1 MKSLEEVWK
10 DLEKYLNVENALEE
24 GFSNGKYTEVL
35 AQYAKHVTAIDVSE
49 ECTWTEC
56 FVIGTVSSVGH
67 LRGVVHQIWDEIN
80 EIGLSVNNRHKS
92 PETSGWELIDCGDI
106 VIHLMSAELR
116 EFYNLEKLWKATEN
130 LA

>member
-1 MKSLEEVWK
+1 MKEKTREDAARLKAYLEDHKCTDVI
-10 DLEKYLNVENALEE
+10 
-24 GFSNGKYTEVL
+24 
-35 AQYAKHVTAIDVSE
+35 AIDVSE

-116 EFYNLEKLWKATEN
+116 EFYNLETLWKATEN

>member
-1 MKSLEEVWK
+1 MKEKTREDAESLK
-10 DLEKYLNVENALEE
+10 KYLEDHKCTDVI
-24 GFSNGKYTEVL
+24 
-35 AQYAKHVTAIDVSE
+35 AIDVSE

-56 FVIGTVSSVGH
+56 FIIGTVSSVGH
-67 LRGVVHQIWDEIN
+67 LRGVVHQIWNEIN
-80 EIGLSVNNRHKS
+80 ELGLSVNNRHKA